1 MANTEENMEERILQA
16 AEEMFM
22 KQGFAKTTTAQIA
35 KEAGCNQALVHYYYR
50 TKDNLFNK
58 IFESKIGLVVSNL
71 VSLNDS
77 ESNMSFEEKICK
89 IVEIHFSFLTN
100 NSRLVPFIV
109 IEFASNPGRFKEI
122 VESNLNRFRHMFF
135 NKIEEEMER
144 EIKSGHIADITLAQ
158 LIQDIVSLNVAAF
171 LTHDTFQQ
179 AFGLSDEAMSSHME
193 ERKQEITKVIKARL
207 RP

>member
-58 IFESKIGLVVSNL
+58 IFESKISLVVSNL

-77 ESNMSFEEKICK
+77 GNNMNFEDKICK
-89 IVEIHFSFLTN
+89 IVEIHFEFLTK

-109 IEFASNPGRFKEI
+109 IEFASNPGRFKKI
-122 VESNLNRFRHMFF
+122 VESNFNRFRHMFF
-135 NKIEEEMER
+135 DKIEEEMER
-144 EIKSGHIADITLAQ
+144 EIKSGNIANITLAQ
-158 LIQDIVSLNVAAF
+158 LVQDIVSLNVAAF